1 MLQPMTD
8 QEIIDFEDYLADV
21 LMVWDCYEQA
31 WVEEAPVILR
41 FENVDVLIQRPDDIS
56 NDTALSFLAQGF
68 EAEIL
73 ESEKACE
80 AYIDACICWRRVED
94 ISFLIGHKIKG
105 IEVFQL
111 PFFQRCKRAVEE

>member
-1 MLQPMTD
+1 MTK
-8 QEIIDFEDYLADV
+8 QEIDGFEDYLADV
-21 LMVWDCYEQA
+21 LCVWDCYEQA

-56 NDTALSFLAQGF
+56 NDTALSFLALGS

-80 AYIDACICWRRVED
+80 AYIDACICWRRAED
-94 ISFLIGHKIKG
+94 LSFLIGRKIKG
-105 IEVFQL
+105 IELFRL
-111 PFFQRCKRAVEE
+111 PIFQRCKRTVEE